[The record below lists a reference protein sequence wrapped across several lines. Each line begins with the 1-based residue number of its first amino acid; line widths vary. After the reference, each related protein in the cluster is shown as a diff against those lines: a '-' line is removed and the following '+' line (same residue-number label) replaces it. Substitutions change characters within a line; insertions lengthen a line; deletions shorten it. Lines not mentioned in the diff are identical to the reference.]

1 VQNQDTG
8 STPLHHAAVLRSLR
22 AVRCLLDAGSMV
34 EKGGSER
41 RMTVLHEAAK
51 AGSAA
56 VVELLLNLGAE
67 HLVNAKDKVVD
78 FNN

>member
-1 VQNQDTG
+1 M
-8 STPLHHAAVLRSLR
+8 L
-22 AVRCLLDAGSMV
+22 
-34 EKGGSER
+34 EKGGSEG

-67 HLVNAKDKVVD
+67 YLVNAKDKVC
-78 FNN
+78 